1 MLSIQ
6 KARVREASPVASDRD
21 TCWKLGKPSSCF
33 ENVLDLNPS
42 VPYQGEPPRQGG
54 NQCLPPTRL
63 YLRVDSPEAALES
76 RTWLQV
82 VSLEWDSRKLQE
94 IAEKWNKEGRRPSC
108 TKYSD
113 KWTTVVSN
121 WHSVFLGTFPKT
133 VGDTLESLDSYACV
147 HSFISLATSGLC
159 LGWFDYHCKRVST
172 QADK

>member
-21 TCWKLGKPSSCF
+21 RDTCWKLGKPSSWF
-33 ENVLDLNPS
+33 ENALDLNPS

-94 IAEKWNKEGRRPSC
+94 TAEKWNKEGRRPSC
-108 TKYSD
+108 TKYGD
-113 KWTTVVSN
+113 KWTAVVNN
-121 WHSVFLGTFPKT
+121 WHSVFLGTFQKT
-133 VGDTLESLDSYACV
+133 VGDILESLYSYAFV
-147 HSFISLATSGLC
+147 HRLISLAT
-159 LGWFDYHCKRVST
+159 
-172 QADK
+172 